1 MGGTRKGEH
10 FCTPGPEQ
18 FAVTSHADIN
28 ACEPRIQGE
37 GTIEAMTQTI
47 AEDETYLFGN
57 GVEVFRRHL
66 LDFQVSRYLSEGNRN
81 LHEPVEED
89 WFLRVIDSCNRP
101 NLRFC
106 DIGGGI
112 GYYTLLLL
120 KLRTEAEATVFEFLP
135 AHISAIRENLALNGI
150 SPSRM
155 TLIEAAAHVSD
166 GVVEIS
172 ERDFSSHVVIKGLPV
187 AKGRRDRVPARD
199 LAALLAA
206 EPAPFDIAKLDVQG
220 GEATLLSH
228 VVESGQARQI
238 RNWII
243 GTHGEAIFAECLDIL
258 SPHWRILHQDPNPPH
273 QPDGLIV
280 ATLA

>member
-1 MGGTRKGEH
+1 
-10 FCTPGPEQ
+10 
-18 FAVTSHADIN
+18 
-28 ACEPRIQGE
+28 
-37 GTIEAMTQTI
+37 MTQTI
-47 AEDETYLFGN
+47 AENETYLFGN
-57 GVEVFRRHL
+57 GLEVFRHHL
-66 LDFQVSRYLSEGNRN
+66 LDFQVSRYLSDGNRN

-89 WFLRVIDSCNRP
+89 WFLRLIDSCDRP
-101 NLRFC
+101 DLRFC

-120 KLRTEAEATVFEFLP
+120 KLRAEAEATVFEFLP

-150 SPSRM
+150 SPGRM

-166 GVVEIS
+166 GVVEVS
-172 ERDFSSHVVIKGLPV
+172 DSDFSSHVVIEDAPV
-187 AKGRRDRVPARD
+187 AKGTRHRVPARD

-228 VVESGQARQI
+228 VVESGQAGQI